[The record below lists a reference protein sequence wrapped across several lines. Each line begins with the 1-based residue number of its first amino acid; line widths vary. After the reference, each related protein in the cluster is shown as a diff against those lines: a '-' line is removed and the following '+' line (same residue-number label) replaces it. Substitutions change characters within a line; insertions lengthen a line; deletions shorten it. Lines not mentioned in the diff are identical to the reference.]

1 MTNYVHTEEDYNA
14 LLDAFYNYLGH
25 RNTFPQSTTDNLL
38 KKALQIKKPEL
49 AFPLIGAHAELLMH
63 PQARI
68 VRNFM
73 KAVVQEDDYE
83 KLKAFFEVTKGRYFL
98 KRPDD
103 LNKTVIE
110 KAFEAGD
117 KETVIEAYLDILD
130 YEQELKGADQSL
142 FESVLESMSYEEA
155 IDHVLFGQVKE
166 QMEARGFPCK
176 LYSALYYLHANG
188 GLTAADLIKE
198 IASDKSVS
206 KIPNSELFK
215 TQFIAQVLPGE
226 DAEDQ
231 NPLKLDAS
239 VLEQLQLAL
248 KQCKDK
254 IDTEFYESAAYY
266 LNPAPAPEPE
276 AKDEEDVSAVE
287 GDDVGGNGKADGQEE
302 QQEEQQ

>member
-1 MTNYVHTEEDYNA
+1 MINYVHTEEDYNA

-38 KKALQIKKPEL
+38 KKALQIEKPEL

-63 PQARI
+63 PQTRI

-130 YEQELKGADQSL
+130 Y
-142 FESVLESMSYEEA
+142 
-155 IDHVLFGQVKE
+155 
-166 QMEARGFPCK
+166 
-176 LYSALYYLHANG
+176 
-188 GLTAADLIKE
+188 
-198 IASDKSVS
+198 
-206 KIPNSELFK
+206 
-215 TQFIAQVLPGE
+215 
-226 DAEDQ
+226 
-231 NPLKLDAS
+231 
-239 VLEQLQLAL
+239 
-248 KQCKDK
+248 
-254 IDTEFYESAAYY
+254 
-266 LNPAPAPEPE
+266 
-276 AKDEEDVSAVE
+276 
-287 GDDVGGNGKADGQEE
+287 
-302 QQEEQQ
+302 